1 MVLQLLQHGIVSVS
15 AHLFQQ
21 DQWWEILF
29 SENNTLYLSSHPS
42 TVGSEN
48 QTGPLVSSFSF
59 PCFSVCQAEQ
69 ILAGLHRKSMV
80 DVLDILAQAPE
91 SYKGV
96 TANHIST
103 LNQSSTLCRSCPA
116 PLQLLGWKK
125 CQKSLPGASTSPG
138 LLLLPA
144 AGCGAWLLFCLSLGH

>member
-1 MVLQLLQHGIVSVS
+1 MMVLQLLQHGIAFVS

-21 DQWWEILF
+21 DQSREILF
-29 SENNTLYLSSHPS
+29 SETKTLYLSSHPS

-48 QTGPLVSSFSF
+48 QTGSLVSSFSL

-69 ILAGLHRKSMV
+69 ILAGLHRKNMM

-96 TANHIST
+96 TANHISI
-103 LNQSSTLCRSCPA
+103 LNQTSTLYRSCPA
-116 PLQLLGWKK
+116 LLQLLG
-125 CQKSLPGASTSPG
+125 
-138 LLLLPA
+138 
-144 AGCGAWLLFCLSLGH
+144 